1 MIQVI
6 NVQFD
11 FGPGRSLNPEA
22 LQSIVD
28 FVYSRE
34 ILLNVDTVQVNT
46 YNFECFFFISRIFFK
61 QQLFLASMR

>member
-46 YNFECFFFISRIFFK
+46 YNFECFF
-61 QQLFLASMR
+61 

>member
-1 MIQVI
+1 MVSFLYFVIEFLTTIQVI

-34 ILLNVDTVQVNT
+34 ILLNVDTVQ
-46 YNFECFFFISRIFFK
+46 
-61 QQLFLASMR
+61 AS